1 MAPGSASSQR
11 DNPFASPRTKPT
23 GEVPV
28 KQPSDDWLCSKM
40 EKFNITLT
48 EGYSICG
55 SETLMKLSAI
65 FQDLEHL
72 YHLQKITYGGHF
84 IFKIIYLGFYVAFN
98 TVQFI
103 SRWVVFGR
111 AEETSTY
118 SLLGFCTVKCRP
130 TASNYQLSH
139 LRP

>member
-28 KQPSDDWLCSKM
+28 KQPSDDCLCSKM

-48 EGYSICG
+48 EGYSTCG

-72 YHLQKITYGGHF
+72 YRIQKIAYGGHF
-84 IFKIIYLGFYVAFN
+84 IFKMRLQI
-98 TVQFI
+98 
-103 SRWVVFGR
+103 
-111 AEETSTY
+111 
-118 SLLGFCTVKCRP
+118 CTDMF
-130 TASNYQLSH
+130 S
-139 LRP
+139 

>member
-1 MAPGSASSQR
+1 MAPGSASSQC

-48 EGYSICG
+48 EGYFTCG

-72 YHLQKITYGGHF
+72 YRIQKIAYGGAFYFQNEATNLHRHVF
-84 IFKIIYLGFYVAFN
+84 ITINIPYIFGEDI
-98 TVQFI
+98 FI
-103 SRWVVFGR
+103 
-111 AEETSTY
+111 
-118 SLLGFCTVKCRP
+118 
-130 TASNYQLSH
+130 N
-139 LRP
+139 